1 MECQEKKHVL
11 QGRAE
16 AFVYGR
22 ILWRYED
29 GDHFVILTTGANAS
43 MKQVHGRMPLVIE
56 RDEIARWILD
66 DSSTEAI
73 LRKPPCLLEQQAE
86 YEQLTL
92 F

>member
-1 MECQEKKHVL
+1 
-11 QGRAE
+11 
-16 AFVYGR
+16 
-22 ILWRYED
+22 
-29 GDHFVILTTGANAS
+29 